1 MNCLIVLIPGIIL
14 KGNLIHDCPIVVIA
28 LEVKLNNNELT
39 FHLKRFC
46 RIFTFKEL
54 RNFLHGIRSWLA

>member
-39 FHLKRFC
+39 LNDFVKMILTKND
-46 RIFTFKEL
+46 FKMIL
-54 RNFLHGIRSWLA
+54 